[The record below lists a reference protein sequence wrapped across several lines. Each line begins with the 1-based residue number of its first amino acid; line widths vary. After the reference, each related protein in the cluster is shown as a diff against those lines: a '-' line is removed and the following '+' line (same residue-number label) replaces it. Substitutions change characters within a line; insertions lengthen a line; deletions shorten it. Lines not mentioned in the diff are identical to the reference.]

1 MGKALFDSMTKKEE
15 DIPRMAVQVPHQIQ
29 ALSPPELHI
38 MALESEN
45 AKK

>member
-1 MGKALFDSMTKKEE
+1 MGKALFDSMTKKEKE
-15 DIPRMAVQVPHQIQ
+15 FPRMAVQVPHKIQ